1 MEAHALD
8 LRSEIDKTPMKANAE
23 EIVAAIKDDW
33 RKAELPHA
41 DRSLC
46 VFAEKLTKTPGE
58 MERADV
64 ERLRAAGFD
73 DRAIHDATQ
82 AVAYF
87 NYINRV
93 ADGLGTD
100 PEDFYPPRAPKG
112 A

>member
-23 EIVAAIKDDW
+23 AIVAAIKDDW

-46 VFAEKLTKTPGE
+46 VFAEKLTKTPGD

-64 ERLRAAGFD
+64 ERLRAAGLTFRNDIVTGPGGQQILLD
-73 DRAIHDATQ
+73 DPAGNPLELFQPASAQ
-82 AVAYF
+82 
-87 NYINRV
+87 
-93 ADGLGTD
+93 
-100 PEDFYPPRAPKG
+100 G